1 MKLAEIISVIESH
14 APLALQESY
23 DNAGLA
29 TGDAAMQVRSA
40 LLCIDVTERIIEEA
54 IQIGANLIIS
64 HHPVLFHPL
73 KRLTGSSVDERI
85 VIAAIRNNIALYSAH
100 TNLDS
105 ILPGVNN
112 KICTKL
118 NILNPEILVP
128 KEGVLQKLV
137 TFVPAEHEETVR
149 NALFDAGAGHIGQYD
164 QCSFNSPGQGSFR
177 ALTGT
182 HPYTGEIDKF
192 HLEKETRIETV
203 FPSHLQKQIIRAL
216 LAVHPYEEV
225 AYDIYRIENT
235 YEMAG
240 SGMIGELEQPMT
252 ENEFFQHVKEV
263 FHCGIIRCSPF
274 LNKSVKKI
282 ALCGGS
288 GAFLA
293 GAAMASHADVFLTAD
308 VKYHQFFE
316 ADGRI
321 VIADIGHYES
331 EQFTIEIF
339 YELLT
344 KKLPNFAVHFSR
356 INTNCITYL

>member
-1 MKLAEIISVIESH
+1 MKLADIISVIESH

-29 TGDAAMQVRSA
+29 VGDAGMQVRSA
-40 LLCIDVTERIIEEA
+40 LLCIDVTEKVIGEA
-54 IQIGANLIIS
+54 VEIGANLIIS

-73 KRLTGSSVDERI
+73 KRLTGSSVNERI
-85 VIAAIRNNIALYSAH
+85 VISAIQNNIALYSAH
-100 TNLDS
+100 TNLDN
-105 ILPGVNN
+105 ILQGVNQ
-112 KICTKL
+112 KICNKL
-118 NILNPEILVP
+118 NLVNTEILVP
-128 KEGVLQKLV
+128 KEGVLRKLV
-137 TFVPAEHEETVR
+137 TFVPAEHEEKLR
-149 NALFDAGAGHIGQYD
+149 NALFAAGAGHIGQYD
-164 QCSFNSPGQGSFR
+164 KCSFNTSGQGSFR
-177 ALTGT
+177 ALPGT
-182 HPYTGEIDKF
+182 HPYAGEINNL

-203 FPSHLQKQIIRAL
+203 FPAHLQKQVISAL
-216 LAVHPYEEV
+216 LSTHPYEEV

-240 SGMIGELEQPMT
+240 SGMLGELDQPT
-252 ENEFFQHVKEV
+252 AENDFFQHVKDL

-274 LNKSVKKI
+274 LNKPIKKV

-293 GAAMASHADVFLTAD
+293 GAAMSAHADVFLTAD
-308 VKYHQFFE
+308 VRYHQFFE

-321 VIADIGHYES
+321 IIADIGHYES

-344 KKLPNFAVHFSR
+344 KKIPNFAVHFSR

>member
-1 MKLAEIISVIESH
+1 MKLAEIISVIESQ

-29 TGDAAMQVRSA
+29 VGDAGMQVRSA
-40 LLCIDVTERIIEEA
+40 LLCIDVTEKIIEEA
-54 IQIGANLIIS
+54 IHLGANLIIS

-73 KRLTGSSVDERI
+73 KRLTGSAVEERI

-100 TNLDS
+100 TNLDN
-105 ILPGVNN
+105 ILQGVNH

-118 NILNPEILVP
+118 NLLNTKILLP
-128 KEGVLQKLV
+128 KEGMLRKLV
-137 TFVPAEHEETVR
+137 TFAPVEHEEAVR
-149 NALFDAGAGHIGQYD
+149 DALFNAGAGHIGHYD
-164 QCSFNSPGQGSFR
+164 QCSFNSAGQGSFR
-177 ALTGT
+177 ALSGT
-182 HPYTGEIDKF
+182 HPFAGEIDKF

-203 FPSHLQKQIIRAL
+203 FPAHLQKQIIHAL
-216 LAVHPYEEV
+216 LSAHPYEEV
-225 AYDIYRIENT
+225 AYDIYRIENA
-235 YEMAG
+235 YGMAG
-240 SGMIGELEQPMT
+240 SGMIGELEKPMA
-252 ENEFFQHVKEV
+252 ENDFFQHVKDV
-263 FHCGIIRCSPF
+263 FHCGIIRCSPL
-274 LNKSVKKI
+274 LNKPVKKI

-293 GAAMASHADVFLTAD
+293 GAAIVAHADVFLTAD
-308 VKYHQFFE
+308 VRYHQFFE

-321 VIADIGHYES
+321 IIADIGHYES

-356 INTNCITYL
+356 ISTNCITYL

>member
-1 MKLAEIISVIESH
+1 MKLAEIISVIESL

-29 TGDAAMQVRSA
+29 AGEPSMEVTSA
-40 LLCIDVTERIIEEA
+40 LLCIDVTEKIIEEA
-54 IQIGANLIIS
+54 IQTGANLIIS

-73 KRLTGSSVDERI
+73 KKLTGSSVDERI
-85 VIAAIRNNIALYSAH
+85 VISAIRNNIALYSAH
-100 TNLDS
+100 TNLDN
-105 ILPGVNN
+105 LLTGVNH
-112 KICTKL
+112 KICDKL
-118 NILNPEILVP
+118 NLLNPEILVP
-128 KEGVLQKLV
+128 KEGMLRKLV
-137 TFVPAEHEETVR
+137 TFVPSSHEETVR
-149 NALFDAGAGHIGQYD
+149 TALFDAGAGHIGQYD
-164 QCSFNSPGQGSFR
+164 QCSFNVSGQGSFR
-177 ALTGT
+177 ALPGA
-182 HPYTGEIDKF
+182 HPYTGEIDKL

-203 FPSHLQKQIIRAL
+203 FPAYLQKRVIHAL
-216 LAVHPYEEV
+216 LSAHPYEEV

-235 YEMAG
+235 YGMAG
-240 SGMIGELEQPMT
+240 SGMTGELEQPVK
-252 ENEFFQHVKEV
+252 EIDFFSHVKEV

-274 LNKSVKKI
+274 LNKPVKKI

-293 GAAMASHADVFLTAD
+293 GAAMAAQADVFLTGD

>member
-29 TGDAAMQVRSA
+29 VGDAAMEVRSA
-40 LLCIDVTERIIEEA
+40 LLCIDVTEKIIEEA
-54 IQIGANLIIS
+54 IQTGANLIIS

-73 KRLTGSSVDERI
+73 KKLTGSAVDERI
-85 VIAAIRNNIALYSAH
+85 VIAAIRNNLALYSAH
-100 TNLDS
+100 TNLDN
-105 ILPGVNN
+105 ILPGVNS
-112 KICTKL
+112 KICSKL
-118 NILNPEILVP
+118 NLSSPEILVP
-128 KEGVLQKLV
+128 KEGVLMKLV
-137 TFVPAEHEETVR
+137 TFVPSEHEETVR
-149 NALFDAGAGHIGQYD
+149 NALFNAGAGHIGQYD
-164 QCSFNSPGQGSFR
+164 QCSFNASGQGSFR
-177 ALTGT
+177 ALPGT
-182 HPYTGEIDKF
+182 HPYAGEIDKF

-203 FPSHLQKQIIRAL
+203 FPSYLEKQIIRAL
-216 LAVHPYEEV
+216 LASHPYEEA
-225 AYDIYRIENT
+225 AYDIYRIENKF
-235 YEMAG
+235 EMAG
-240 SGMIGELEQPMT
+240 SGMVGELEKPMS
-252 ENEFFQHVKEV
+252 EKDFFQFVKDV
-263 FHCGIIRCSPF
+263 FHCGIIRCSPL
-274 LNKSVKKI
+274 LNKPVRKI

-288 GAFLA
+288 GSFLA
-293 GAAMASHADVFLTAD
+293 GAAMVVHADVFLTGD

>member
-1 MKLAEIISVIESH
+1 MKLADVISVIESH
-14 APLALQESY
+14 APLALQENY

-29 TGDAAMQVRSA
+29 TGDAAMEVRSA
-40 LLCIDVTERIIEEA
+40 LLCIDVTEKIIEEA
-54 IQIGANLIIS
+54 IHLGANLVIS

-73 KRLTGSSVDERI
+73 KKLTGTVLQERI
-85 VIAAIRNNIALYSAH
+85 IMAAIRNNIALYSAH
-100 TNLDS
+100 TNLDN
-105 ILPGVNN
+105 ILPGVNH
-112 KICTKL
+112 KICSKL
-118 NILNPEILVP
+118 NLLNPEILVP
-128 KEGVLQKLV
+128 KEGVLRKLV
-137 TFVPAEHEETVR
+137 TFVPSEHEATVR

-164 QCSFNSPGQGSFR
+164 QCSFNTSGQGSYR
-177 ALTGT
+177 ALQGT
-182 HPYTGEIDKF
+182 HPYKGEIDKF
-192 HLEKETRIETV
+192 HLEKEIRIETV
-203 FPSHLQKQIIRAL
+203 FPAHLQKQVIRAL
-216 LAVHPYEEV
+216 LSTHPYEEV

-240 SGMIGELEQPMT
+240 SGMVGELEHPMT
-252 ENEFFQHVKEV
+252 ENDFFRLVKNV
-263 FHCGIIRCSPF
+263 FHCGIIRCSPLF
-274 LNKSVKKI
+274 NKPVKKV

-293 GAAMASHADVFLTAD
+293 GAALDARADVFLTAD

-321 VIADIGHYES
+321 IIADIGHYES

>member
-1 MKLAEIISVIESH
+1 MRLDEIISVIESH

-29 TGDAAMQVRSA
+29 VGDAAMEVRSA
-40 LLCIDVTERIIEEA
+40 LLCIDVTEKIIEEA
-54 IQIGANLIIS
+54 IQIGANLVIS

-73 KRLTGSSVDERI
+73 KRMTGSSVDERI
-85 VIAAIRNNIALYSAH
+85 IIAAIRNNIALYSAH
-100 TNLDS
+100 TNLDA
-105 ILPGVNN
+105 ILPGVNH
-112 KICTKL
+112 KICSKL
-118 NILNPEILVP
+118 NLLNPEILVP
-128 KEGVLQKLV
+128 KEGVLRKLV
-137 TFVPAEHEETVR
+137 TFVPSEHEETVR
-149 NALFDAGAGHIGQYD
+149 NALFGAGAGHIGQYD
-164 QCSFNSPGQGSFR
+164 QCSFSSNGLGSFR
-177 ALTGT
+177 ALPGT
-182 HPYTGEIDKF
+182 HPFAGDINKF
-192 HLEKETRIETV
+192 HLEKEMRIETV
-203 FPSHLQKQIIRAL
+203 FPAHLQKKIIRAL
-216 LAVHPYEEV
+216 LAAHPYEEV
-225 AYDIYRIENT
+225 AYDVYRIENAWET
-235 YEMAG
+235 AG
-240 SGMIGELEQPMT
+240 SGMIGELEQPVT
-252 ENEFFQHVKEV
+252 ERDFFQHVKEV
-263 FHCGIIRCSPF
+263 FRCGSIRCSPF
-274 LNKSVKKI
+274 LDKPVKKI

-293 GAAMASHADVFLTAD
+293 GAAMAAHADVFLTAD